1 MLRIK
6 MEGHLTLAKME
17 AYFAPVSQ
25 ALGERSPQSLIINVL
40 EMKTY
45 DVAARDW
52 FVKSWSPKYRPLV
65 NRLALVTNKVTWR
78 MLTATVALATGQN
91 MKAFASLADAESW
104 ADGTG

>member
-17 AYFAPVSQ
+17 AYFAPVSR
-25 ALGERSPQSLIINVL
+25 ALDAKSPQSLIINVL
-40 EMKTY
+40 EMTTY
-45 DVAARDW
+45 EVAARDW

-65 NRLALVTNKVTWR
+65 NRLALVTNKTTWR
-78 MLTATVALATGQN
+78 MLAAAVALATGQN

-104 ADGTG
+104 VGG